1 MPALQ
6 VRDFPASLY
15 EELKTRAK
23 REGRSLSQQ
32 AIVAVREHLA
42 APQPWFQPQPQPQP
56 QPQSQPQTT
65 RSSAHAE
72 DGEQRL
78 ARRKALFAE
87 VDQRLRIELPPDF
100 PRPAEI
106 IREIRDAR

>member
-15 EELKTRAK
+15 DELKARAK

-32 AIVAVREHLA
+32 TIVAVREHLA
-42 APQPWFQPQPQPQP
+42 VSPLQLQLQPQLPPSDP
-56 QPQSQPQTT
+56 GFPV
-65 RSSAHAE
+65 RAE
-72 DGEQRL
+72 DETQRV

-87 VDQRLRIELPPDF
+87 MDKRPRIELPPDF
-100 PRPAEI
+100 PSSAEI
-106 IREIRDAR
+106 VREIRDAR